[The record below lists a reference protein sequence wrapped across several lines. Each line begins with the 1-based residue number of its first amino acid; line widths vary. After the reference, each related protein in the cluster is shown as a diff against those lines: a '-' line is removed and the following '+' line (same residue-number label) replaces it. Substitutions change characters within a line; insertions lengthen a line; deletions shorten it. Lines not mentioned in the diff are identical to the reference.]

1 MEWPKHRLTDDHD
14 PHVQKWISENTHR
27 GDVFYDIGAHTGIM
41 TRTALSVTKNVYSIE
56 PNPDA
61 YDVLVSHDKHPKDA
75 LMVALWNQDKP
86 LRLQFPVMWCSGQV
100 EVHDNEEGYKIAG
113 YRLDT
118 IRPEVGWPK
127 PKIVKSDTQG
137 SEGRWLQGA
146 RDSLSDC
153 DTMILEF
160 WEDGLIAHGTKPSE
174 MIDLLTDYGFEIVDK
189 ISSDILVK
197 RIK

>member
-14 PHVQKWISENTHR
+14 PHVQAWIRKYTKP

-41 TRTALSVTKNVYSIE
+41 SRVAVSCDALVYAIE
-56 PNPDA
+56 PNPNA
-61 YDVLVSHDKHPKDA
+61 YGVIVDTTVCLADSIC
-75 LMVALWNQDKP
+75 VALWSENKN
-86 LRLQFPVMWCSGQV
+86 LRLHFPVMWCSGQV
-100 EVHDNEEGYKIAG
+100 EVHDRPDGYEVEGW
-113 YRLDT
+113 RLDT
-118 IRPEVGWPK
+118 LRSKLDWPK
-127 PKIVKSDTQG
+127 PKIIKSDTQG

-146 RDSLSDC
+146 GDSLSDC

-160 WEDGLIAHGTKPSE
+160 WEDGLVSHGTKPSE
-174 MIDLLTDYGFEIVDK
+174 MIDLLTDYGFEIVEK